1 MTSEV
6 QPDGAIAP
14 IPPKGMSGG
23 QAAALVGAG
32 IGVSRLLGLVRQR
45 VFAFFLG
52 SSDAADAF
60 AAAFRIPN
68 MLQNLLGEGVLSAS
82 MIPVYTGLKTRGDDE
97 GRREVASA
105 VLALLTLVT
114 AIIVLLGVLFAPQ
127 ITSVITIGYTGEK
140 LALTT
145 RLVRVLFPG
154 AGLLVL
160 SAWCL
165 GVLNAH
171 RRFFL
176 AYASAAFWNVAM
188 IGTLLYFG
196 GRTTQVELVGWLAWG
211 SVAGCFLQLA
221 AQWPGVMKVLGAFRW
236 RWQRHRAEVL
246 RVVRNFVPVFFGRG
260 VTQLSGFI
268 DTMIASLPILGTG
281 AQVTLNY
288 AQLLYGL
295 PVSLFGMAVS
305 AAELTEMASV
315 VGHEADVAAVLRKR
329 MTEGLRRIAF
339 FVIPSAVAFVALGDQ
354 LAELVYGGGRFG
366 VDEVRWVWGVLAG
379 AAVGLVATTL
389 GRLYSSAFYALH
401 DTRTPMRYALVRVG
415 TSITLGAT
423 LAVYG
428 PGLLGIDARWGV
440 AGITVAAGLAG
451 WLEFALLRRALTGR
465 LGSVDLPGRTR
476 VVLWGAAA
484 LAAALAWGARLLNA
498 EAPMLVRTGLVLG
511 IYGMTYWLV
520 TWKAGIPEAIALH
533 DRVFRRRRRPG
544 RPGPGGR

>member
-1 MTSEV
+1 
-6 QPDGAIAP
+6 
-14 IPPKGMSGG
+14 
-23 QAAALVGAG
+23 
-32 IGVSRLLGLVRQR
+32 
-45 VFAFFLG
+45 
-52 SSDAADAF
+52 
-60 AAAFRIPN
+60 
-68 MLQNLLGEGVLSAS
+68 
-82 MIPVYTGLKTRGDDE
+82 
-97 GRREVASA
+97 
-105 VLALLTLVT
+105 
-114 AIIVLLGVLFAPQ
+114 VLFAPQ

-145 RLVRVLFPG
+145 QLVRVLFPG

-171 RRFFL
+171 GRFFL

-188 IGTLLYFG
+188 IATLLYFG
-196 GRTTQVELVGWLAWG
+196 GRSDEVTLVRWLAWG

-221 AQWPGVMKVLGAFRW
+221 AQWPGVMSVLGSFRF
-236 RWQRHRAEVL
+236 RWQRHRAEIAT
-246 RVVRNFVPVFFGRG
+246 VVRNFVPVFFGRG

-305 AAELTEMASV
+305 AAELPAMASV
-315 VGHEADVAAVLRKR
+315 TGHDEDVARILRGR
-329 MTEGLRRIAF
+329 MADGLRRIAF
-339 FVIPSAVAFVALGDQ
+339 FVVPSAVAFVALGDQ

-366 VDEVRWVWGVLAG
+366 PEEAEWVWGVLAG

-401 DTRTPMRYALVRVG
+401 DTRTPMRCALIRVA
-415 TSITLGAT
+415 TSIALGAT
-423 LAVYG
+423 LAIFG
-428 PGLLGIDARWGV
+428 PRLLGLESKWGV

-451 WLEFALLRRALTGR
+451 WLEFALLRRALRRR
-465 LGSVDLPGRTR
+465 LGTVDLPGRTR
-476 VVLWGAAA
+476 AVLWGAAA
-484 LAAALAWGARLLNA
+484 LAAALAWGARLINA
-498 EAPMLVRTGLVLG
+498 DAPMLVRTGLVLG

-520 TWKAGIPEAIALH
+520 TWKAGIPEAVALR
-533 DRVFRRRRRPG
+533 DRVFRSRRR
-544 RPGPGGR
+544 GGR

>member
-1 MTSEV
+1 VTAET
-6 QPDGAIAP
+6 PPGGAEPAP
-14 IPPKGMSGG
+14 VPTKGMSGG
-23 QAAALVGAG
+23 RAAALVGAG
-32 IGVSRLLGLVRQR
+32 IGVSRLLGLVRQK

-82 MIPVYTGLKTRGDDE
+82 MIPVYRGLERRGDDQ
-97 GRREVASA
+97 GRQEVASA
-105 VLALLTLVT
+105 VLAMLTLAT
-114 AIIVLLGVLFAPQ
+114 AVVVMLGVLFAPQ

-145 RLVRVLFPG
+145 QLVRILFPG

-171 RRFFL
+171 GRFFL

-188 IGTLLYFG
+188 IATLLYFG
-196 GRTTQVELVGWLAWG
+196 GRSDQVTLVRWLAWG

-221 AQWPGVMKVLGAFRW
+221 AQWPGVMSVLGAFRF
-236 RWQRHRAEVL
+236 RWQRHRAEVST
-246 RVVRNFVPVFFGRG
+246 VVRNFVPVFFGRG

-295 PVSLFGMAVS
+295 PVSLFGIAVS
-305 AAELTEMASV
+305 TAELTAMAGVTGQAEEVASILR
-315 VGHEADVAAVLRKR
+315 GRMAD
-329 MTEGLRRIAF
+329 GLRRIAF
-339 FVIPSAVAFVALGDQ
+339 FVIPSAVAFVAIGDQ

-366 VDEVRWVWGVLAG
+366 PDEARWVWGVLAG

-401 DTRTPMRYALVRVG
+401 DTRTPMRFALVRVA
-415 TSITLGAT
+415 TSIALGAT
-423 LAVYG
+423 FAIYG
-428 PGLLGIDARWGV
+428 PRWLGIDSRWGV

-451 WLEFALLRRALTGR
+451 WLEFALLRGALR
-465 LGSVDLPGRTR
+465 KRIGSVDLPGRTR
-476 VVLWGAAA
+476 AVLWGAAA

-498 EAPMLVRTGLVLG
+498 DAPMLVRTGLVLG

-520 TWKAGIPEAIALH
+520 TWKAGIPEAVALR
-533 DRVFRRRRRPG
+533 DRVFRSRRRRG
-544 RPGPGGR
+544 R

>member
-1 MTSEV
+1 MTAETP
-6 QPDGAIAP
+6 PDGAGPP
-14 IPPKGMSGG
+14 IPPQGMSGG
-23 QAAALVGAG
+23 RAASLVGAG
-32 IGVSRLLGLVRQR
+32 IAISRLLGLVRQR

-52 SSDAADAF
+52 TSDAADAF

-82 MIPVYTGLKTRGDDE
+82 MIPVYSGLKTRGEHE
-97 GRREVASA
+97 GRQELASA

-114 AIIVLLGVLFAPQ
+114 AIIVMLGVLFAPQ
-127 ITSVITIGYTGEK
+127 ITALFTVGYSGEK

-145 RLVRVLFPG
+145 RLVRILFPG
-154 AGLLVL
+154 AGLLVI

-171 RRFFL
+171 GRFFL

-196 GRTTQVELVGWLAWG
+196 GRTDQSTLVYWLAWG

-221 AQWPGVMKVLGAFRW
+221 VQWPGVMSVLGQFRW
-236 RWQRHRAEVL
+236 GWQRHRAHIST
-246 RVVRNFVPVFFGRG
+246 VVRNFVPVFLGRG

-305 AAELTEMASV
+305 AAELPAMASL
-315 VGHEADVAAVLRKR
+315 VGHEKEIAASLRSR
-329 MTEGLRRIAF
+329 MLEGLRRIAF

-354 LAELVYGGGRFG
+354 IAELVYGGGRFG
-366 VDEVRWVWGVLAG
+366 LAEARWVWGVLAG

-401 DTRTPMRYALVRVG
+401 DTRTPMRFALLRVAI
-415 TSITLGAT
+415 SVTLGAT
-423 LAVYG
+423 FAVFG
-428 PGLLGIDARWGV
+428 PRVLGIDPKWGV
-440 AGITVAAGLAG
+440 AGITIAAGLAG
-451 WLEFALLRRALTGR
+451 WVEFALLRNALRRR
-465 LGSVDLPGRTR
+465 LGPVDLDPR
-476 VVLWGAAA
+476 VRLVLWGAAL
-484 LAAALAWGARLLNA
+484 LAAALAWGARWVNA
-498 EAPMLVRTGLVLG
+498 DAPMLVRTGLVLG

-520 TWKAGIPEAIALH
+520 TWQAAIPEAVALH
-533 DRVFRRRRRPG
+533 QRVFRRRRR
-544 RPGPGGR
+544 

>member
-1 MTSEV
+1 MTSET
-6 QPDGAIAP
+6 QPDGGV
-14 IPPKGMSGG
+14 PPVPVKGMSGG
-23 QAAALVGAG
+23 RAASLVGAG
-32 IGVSRLLGLVRQR
+32 IGISRLLGLVRQR

-82 MIPVYTGLKTRGDDE
+82 MIPVYSGLNARGEHE
-97 GRREVASA
+97 GRQEVASA
-105 VLALLTLVT
+105 VLALLALVT
-114 AIIVLLGVLFAPQ
+114 AVIVMLGVLFAPQ
-127 ITSVITIGYTGEK
+127 ITSIITVGYEGEK

-145 RLVRVLFPG
+145 RLVRILFPG

-165 GVLNAH
+165 AVLNTH
-171 RRFFL
+171 GRFFL

-196 GRTTQVELVGWLAWG
+196 GRTDESTLVYWLAWG

-221 AQWPGVMKVLGAFRW
+221 VQWPGVMAVLGRFRW
-236 RWQRHRAEVL
+236 RWARYRAHVAT
-246 RVVRNFVPVFFGRG
+246 VVRNFFPVFLGRG

-305 AAELTEMASV
+305 AAELPAMSSII
-315 VGHEADVAAVLRKR
+315 GHERDVADALRPR
-329 MTEGLRRIAF
+329 LADGLRRIAF

-354 LAELVYGGGRFG
+354 IAELVYGGGRFG
-366 VDEVRWVWGVLAG
+366 REEVQWVWGVLAG
-379 AAVGLVATTL
+379 ASVGLVATTL
-389 GRLYSSAFYALH
+389 ARLYSSAFYALR
-401 DTRTPMRYALVRVG
+401 DTRTPMRFALLRVA
-415 TSITLGAT
+415 TSIGLGAT
-423 LAVYG
+423 FAIFG
-428 PGLLGIDARWGV
+428 PQWLGIDPKWGV
-440 AGITVAAGLAG
+440 AGITIAAGIAG
-451 WLEFALLRRALTGR
+451 WLEFVLLRRSLRRR
-465 LGSVDLPGRTR
+465 LGPVELDGRIR
-476 VVLWGAAA
+476 LVLWGAAV
-484 LAAALAWGARLLNA
+484 LAAGLAWGARLVNA
-498 EAPMLVRTGLVLG
+498 DAPMLVRTGLVLG

-520 TWKAGIPEAIALH
+520 TWKAAVPEAVALH
-533 DRVFRRRRRPG
+533 ARVFRRRR
-544 RPGPGGR
+544 

>member
-1 MTSEV
+1 VTSGT
-6 QPDGAIAP
+6 QPEGAPAP
-14 IPPKGMSGG
+14 APHRGISGG
-23 QAAALVGAG
+23 QAATLVGAG
-32 IGVSRLLGLVRQR
+32 IGVSRLLGLVRHK

-82 MIPVYTGLKTRGDDE
+82 LIPVYAGLKARGDEE

-105 VLALLTLVT
+105 VLAMLALVT
-114 AIIVLLGVLFAPQ
+114 ALIVLLGVLFAPQ
-127 ITSVITIGYTGEK
+127 ITAVIAIGYTGDK

-145 RLVRVLFPG
+145 RLVRILFPG

-171 RRFFL
+171 GRFFL

-188 IGTLLYFG
+188 IATLLYFG
-196 GRTTQVELVGWLAWG
+196 GRTDEVGLVGWLAWG
-211 SVAGCFLQLA
+211 SVIGCFLQLA
-221 AQWPGVMKVLGAFRW
+221 VQWPGVMSVLGAFRW
-236 RWQRHRAEVL
+236 RLERHRAEV
-246 RVVRNFVPVFFGRG
+246 RTVARNFAPVFLGRG

-305 AAELTEMASV
+305 AAELPAMASV
-315 VGHEADVAAVLRKR
+315 VGHDADVSEVLRGR
-329 MTEGLRRIAF
+329 MADGLRRIAF
-339 FVIPSAVAFVALGDQ
+339 FVVPSAVAFVALGDQ
-354 LAELVYGGGRFG
+354 IVELIYGGGRFG
-366 VDEVRWVWGVLAG
+366 PEEVRWVWGVLAG

-401 DTRTPMRYALVRVG
+401 DTRTPMRFALLRVG

-423 LAVYG
+423 LAVFG
-428 PGLLGIDARWGV
+428 PRLLGIDGKWGV
-440 AGITVAAGLAG
+440 AGITIAAGLAG
-451 WLEFALLRRALTGR
+451 WLEFALLRRALGRR
-465 LGSVDLPGRTR
+465 LGRVDLPGRTR
-476 VVLWGAAA
+476 SVLWGAAG
-484 LAAALAWGARLLNA
+484 LAAALAWGARLVNA
-498 EAPMLVRTGLVLG
+498 DAPMLVRAGLVLG

-520 TWKAGIPEAIALH
+520 TWKAGIPEAVALR
-533 DRVFRRRRRPG
+533 DRVFRRRRR
-544 RPGPGGR
+544 

>member
-1 MTSEV
+1 MTA
-6 QPDGAIAP
+6 GARTGKTP
-14 IPPKGMSGG
+14 SPRPTKGLSGG
-23 QAAALVGAG
+23 QAATHVGAG
-32 IGVSRLLGLVRQR
+32 IAVSRVLGLVRHR

-82 MIPVYTGLKTRGDDE
+82 LIPVYSGLKARGDEE
-97 GRREVASA
+97 GRKEVATA
-105 VLALLTLVT
+105 VLALLSLVT
-114 AIIVLLGVLFAPQ
+114 ALIVLIGVLFAPQ
-127 ITSVITIGYTGEK
+127 ITAVITIGYSGEK

-145 RLVRVLFPG
+145 RLVRILFPG

-171 RRFFL
+171 GKFFL

-188 IGTLLYFG
+188 IATLLYFG
-196 GRTTQVELVGWLAWG
+196 GKSGETDLVRWLAWG
-211 SVAGCFLQLA
+211 SVAGCVLQLA
-221 AQWPGVMKVLGAFRW
+221 AQWVAVRSVLGGFRTQW
-236 RWQRHRAEVL
+236 RRHRAEVGT
-246 RVVRNFVPVFFGRG
+246 VVRNFVPVFLGRG

-305 AAELTEMASV
+305 AAELPAMSSV
-315 VGHEADVAAVLRKR
+315 IGHETEVADALRAR
-329 MTEGLRRIAF
+329 MKDGLRRIAF
-339 FVIPSAVAFVALGDQ
+339 FVVPSAVAFLTLGDQ
-354 LAELVYGGGRFG
+354 LAELVYGGGKFG
-366 VDEVRWVWGVLAG
+366 QQEVMWVWGVLAG
-379 AAVGLVATTL
+379 SAVGLVATTL
-389 GRLYSSAFYALH
+389 GRLYSSAFYALK
-401 DTRTPMRYALVRVG
+401 DARTPMRCALLRVT

-423 LAVYG
+423 LAIFG
-428 PGLLGIDARWGV
+428 PRLLGIDPKWGV
-440 AGITVAAGLAG
+440 AGITIAAGLAG
-451 WLEFALLRRALTGR
+451 WLEFALLRSALRKR
-465 LGSVDLPGRTR
+465 LGAVDLPTRTR
-476 VVLWGAAA
+476 LVLFGAAA
-484 LAAALAWGARLLNA
+484 FAAALAWGARMVNA

-520 TWKAGIPEAIALH
+520 TWKAGIPEAVALRQ
-533 DRVFRRRRRPG
+533 RVFRRAR
-544 RPGPGGR
+544 

>member
-1 MTSEV
+1 MTAELP
-6 QPDGAIAP
+6 PDAAVAP
-14 IPPKGMSGG
+14 IPPRGMSGG
-23 QAAALVGAG
+23 RAAGLVAAG

-82 MIPVYTGLKTRGDDE
+82 LIPVYAGLKARDSDE

-105 VLALLTLVT
+105 VLALLALVT
-114 AIIVLLGVLFAPQ
+114 AVIVMLGVIFAPR
-127 ITSVITIGYTGEK
+127 ITAVITIGYEGEK

-145 RLVRVLFPG
+145 RLVRILFPG

-171 RRFFL
+171 GRFFL
-176 AYASAAFWNVAM
+176 AYASAAFWNVSM
-188 IGTLLYFG
+188 IGTLLVFG
-196 GRTTQVELVGWLAWG
+196 GRSDETTLVGWLAWG

-221 AQWPGVMKVLGAFRW
+221 GQWPGVMQVLGGFRW
-236 RWQRHRAEVL
+236 RWKRHREHVAT
-246 RVVRNFVPVFFGRG
+246 VVRNFVPVFLGRG

-305 AAELTEMASV
+305 AAELPAMASIM
-315 VGHEADVAAVLRKR
+315 GNEDEVARALRSR
-329 MTEGLRRIAF
+329 MSDGLRRIAF
-339 FVIPSAVAFVALGDQ
+339 FVVPSAVAFVVLGDQ
-354 LAELVYGGGRFG
+354 IVELVYGGGRFG
-366 VDEVRWVWGVLAG
+366 REEVLWVWGVLAA
-379 AAVGLVATTL
+379 AAVGLLATTC

-401 DTRTPMRYALVRVG
+401 DTRTPMRFALLRV
-415 TSITLGAT
+415 TVSIALAAT
-423 LAVYG
+423 FAVFG
-428 PGLLGIDARWGV
+428 PDLVGLEAKWGV
-440 AGITVAAGLAG
+440 AGITMAAGIAG
-451 WLEFALLRRALTGR
+451 WLEFTLLRRALGQR
-465 LGSVDLPGRTR
+465 LGVIAFPGRTR
-476 VVLWGAAA
+476 MILWSAAIGAAI
-484 LAAALAWGARLLNA
+484 LASGTRLINTD
-498 EAPMLVRTGLVLG
+498 APMLVRTGLVLG
-511 IYGMTYWLV
+511 IYGMTYWLI
-520 TWKAGIPEAIALH
+520 TWKAGIPEAVAL
-533 DRVFRRRRRPG
+533 RERMFRRRAG
-544 RPGPGGR
+544 GGR

>member
-1 MTSEV
+1 
-6 QPDGAIAP
+6 
-14 IPPKGMSGG
+14 MSGG
-23 QAAALVGAG
+23 RAASLVGAG

-82 MIPVYTGLKTRGDDE
+82 MIPVYSRLKAHGDDE
-97 GRREVASA
+97 GRREVATA
-105 VLALLTLVT
+105 VLGLLALIT
-114 AIIVLLGVLFAPQ
+114 AIIVMLGVLFAPQ
-127 ITSVITIGYTGEK
+127 ITAVITIGYSGEK

-145 RLVRVLFPG
+145 RLVRILFPG

-171 RRFFL
+171 GRFFL

-188 IGTLLYFG
+188 IATLLYFG
-196 GRTTQVELVGWLAWG
+196 KRSDQDTLVFWLAWG
-211 SVAGCFLQLA
+211 SVAGCLLQLG
-221 AQWPGVMKVLGAFRW
+221 AQWRAVTSVLGGFRR
-236 RWQRHRAEVL
+236 RWEHHRGEVQT
-246 RVVRNFVPVFFGRG
+246 VIRNFVPVFVGRG

-305 AAELTEMASV
+305 AAELPAMSSV
-315 VGHEADVAAVLRKR
+315 VGHEQEVVNVLRGR
-329 MTEGLRRIAF
+329 LADGLRRIAF

-354 LAELVYGGGRFG
+354 LVELVYGGGKFG
-366 VDEVRWVWGVLAG
+366 PEEVRWTWGVLAG

-401 DTRTPMRYALVRVG
+401 DTRTPVRFALMRVTTAIV
-415 TSITLGAT
+415 LGAT
-423 LAVYG
+423 LAVFG
-428 PGLLGIDARWGV
+428 PRLIGIDGKWGV
-440 AGITVAAGLAG
+440 AGISIAAGLAG
-451 WLEFALLRRALTGR
+451 WLEFALLRRALGKR
-465 LGSVDLPGRTR
+465 LGRVDLPARTLGI
-476 VVLWGAAA
+476 LWGAAA
-484 LAAALAWGARLLNA
+484 LAALLAWGARLLNA

-520 TWKAGIPEAIALH
+520 TWKAGIPEAVALRQ
-533 DRVFRRRRRPG
+533 RVFRRRR
-544 RPGPGGR
+544 

>member
-1 MTSEV
+1 MTGDAEPGGGV
-6 QPDGAIAP
+6 AP
-14 IPPKGMSGG
+14 VSPARDQLSGG
-23 QAAALVGAG
+23 RAAALVGAG

-45 VFAFFLG
+45 VFAFYLG
-52 SSDAADAF
+52 TSDAADAF

-82 MIPVYTGLKTRGDDE
+82 LIPVYSGLRARGDDE

-105 VLALLTLVT
+105 VLAMLSLVT
-114 AIIVLLGVLFAPQ
+114 AFIVLIGVLFAPQ
-127 ITSVITIGYTGEK
+127 ITAVITIGYSGEK

-145 RLVRVLFPG
+145 RLVRILFPG

-176 AYASAAFWNVAM
+176 AYASAAFWNMAM

-196 GRTTQVELVGWLAWG
+196 GRTNEVELVEWLAWG
-211 SVAGCFLQLA
+211 SVVGCFLQLA
-221 AQWPGVMKVLGAFRW
+221 VQWPVVMSVLGGLRRRW
-236 RWQRHRAEVL
+236 VGHRTDVQ
-246 RVVRNFVPVFFGRG
+246 RVVTNFAPVFLGRG

-305 AAELTEMASV
+305 AAELTAMSSV
-315 VGHEADVAAVLRKR
+315 VGPEDEVAAVLRAR
-329 MTEGLRRIAF
+329 LANGLRRIAF
-339 FVIPSAVAFVALGDQ
+339 FVIPSSVAFVALGDQ
-354 LAELVYGGGRFG
+354 LAELVYGGGKFG
-366 VDEVRWVWGVLAG
+366 EEQVRWVWGVLAG
-379 AAVGLVATTL
+379 ASVGLVATTL

-401 DTRTPMRYALVRVG
+401 DTRTPMRIALVRVT
-415 TSITLGAT
+415 TSVVLGAT
-423 LAVYG
+423 LAIYG
-428 PGLLGIDARWGV
+428 PRLVGIDDKWGV
-440 AGITVAAGLAG
+440 AGITIAAGLAG
-451 WLEFALLRRALTGR
+451 WLEYGLLRRALSAR
-465 LGSVDLPGRTR
+465 LGSVDLSGRIRGT
-476 VVLWGAAA
+476 LWGAAI
-484 LAAALAWGARLLNA
+484 LAAALAWGVRVVNG

-520 TWKAGIPEAIALH
+520 TWKAGIPEAVALH
-533 DRVFRRRRRPG
+533 NRVFRSRRG
-544 RPGPGGR
+544 RTR

>member
-1 MTSEV
+1 MTSGA
-6 QPDGAIAP
+6 QPGGPTAP
-14 IPPKGMSGG
+14 RPSKEISGG
-23 QAAALVGAG
+23 RAASLVGAG
-32 IGVSRLLGLVRQR
+32 ILVSRLLGLVRQR

-60 AAAFRIPN
+60 VAAFRIPN

-82 MIPVYTGLKTRGDDE
+82 MIPVYSGLKARGDDE

-105 VLALLTLVT
+105 VLALLAMVT
-114 AIIVLLGVLFAPQ
+114 AIVVLLGVLFAPQ
-127 ITSVITIGYTGEK
+127 ITAVITIGYTGEK

-145 RLVRVLFPG
+145 RLVRILFPG

-171 RRFFL
+171 GRFFL

-188 IGTLLYFG
+188 IATLLYFG
-196 GRTTQVELVGWLAWG
+196 GRTDEVALVSWLAWG

-221 AQWPGVMKVLGAFRW
+221 AQWPGVMSVLGAFRW
-236 RWQRHRAEVL
+236 RWRGHRTQVAT
-246 RVVRNFVPVFFGRG
+246 VVRNFAPVFLGRG

-281 AQVTLNY
+281 AQSTLTY

-305 AAELTEMASV
+305 AAELPAMASV
-315 VGHEADVAAVLRKR
+315 VGHEDEVASILRGRMAD
-329 MTEGLRRIAF
+329 GLRRIAF
-339 FVIPSAVAFVALGDQ
+339 FVVPSAVAFVALGDQ
-354 LAELVYGGGRFG
+354 IAELIYGGGRFG
-366 VDEVRWVWGVLAG
+366 PEEVRWVWSVLAG

-401 DTRTPMRYALVRVG
+401 DTRTPMRFALLRVG

-423 LAVYG
+423 LAVFG
-428 PGLLGIDARWGV
+428 PRLLGIDGKWGV
-440 AGITVAAGLAG
+440 AGITLAAGLAG
-451 WLEFALLRRALTGR
+451 WLEFALLRRALARR
-465 LGSVDLPGRTR
+465 LGRVDLPGRIR
-476 VVLWGAAA
+476 GVLWGAAA

-520 TWKAGIPEAIALH
+520 TWKAGIPEALALR
-533 DRVFRRRRRPG
+533 DRVFRRRAGRR
-544 RPGPGGR
+544 

>member
-1 MTSEV
+1 MTAETP
-6 QPDGAIAP
+6 PDGAGAP
-14 IPPKGMSGG
+14 VPPAGMSGG
-23 QAAALVGAG
+23 RAASLVAAG

-82 MIPVYTGLKTRGDDE
+82 LIPVYSGLKARNE
-97 GRREVASA
+97 HEARQEVASA
-105 VLALLTLVT
+105 VLAILSLLTAV
-114 AIIVLLGVLFAPQ
+114 IVMLGVLFAPQ
-127 ITSVITIGYTGEK
+127 ITSLIAIGYEGEK
-140 LALTT
+140 LALTI
-145 RLVRVLFPG
+145 RLVRILFPG

-171 RRFFL
+171 GRFFL

-188 IGTLLYFG
+188 ISALLYFG
-196 GRTTQVELVGWLAWG
+196 NRSDENTLVYWLAWG

-221 AQWPGVMKVLGAFRW
+221 VQWPGVMSVLGHFRW
-236 RWQRHRAEVL
+236 RWRQSRSHVTT
-246 RVVRNFVPVFFGRG
+246 VVRNFVPVFLGRG

-305 AAELTEMASV
+305 AAELPAMASIL
-315 VGHEADVAAVLRKR
+315 GHEDEVARILRTR
-329 MTEGLRRIAF
+329 MSEGLRRIAF
-339 FVIPSAVAFVALGDQ
+339 FVVPSAVAFVALGDQ

-366 VDEVRWVWGVLAG
+366 REEVQWVWGVLAG

-389 GRLYSSAFYALH
+389 ARLYSSAFYALR
-401 DTRTPMRYALVRVG
+401 DTRTPMRFALARVI

-423 LAVYG
+423 FAVYG
-428 PGLLGIDARWGV
+428 PGLLGIDPKWGV
-440 AGITVAAGLAG
+440 AGITIAAGLAG
-451 WLEFALLRRALTGR
+451 WLEFGLLRHALR
-465 LGSVDLPGRTR
+465 KKLGAVDLDPRAR
-476 VVLWGAAA
+476 LVMWGAAL
-484 LAAALAWGARLLNA
+484 LAAALAWGARLVNA

-520 TWKAGIPEAIALH
+520 TWKAGIPEAVALR
-533 DRVFRRRRRPG
+533 DRVFRRRR
-544 RPGPGGR
+544 

>member
-1 MTSEV
+1 
-6 QPDGAIAP
+6 
-14 IPPKGMSGG
+14 MSGG
-23 QAAALVGAG
+23 RAATLVGAG

-82 MIPVYTGLKTRGDDE
+82 MIPVYAGLKARGDEE
-97 GRREVASA
+97 GRRTVASA
-105 VLALLTLVT
+105 VLALLALVT
-114 AIIVLLGVLFAPQ
+114 AIVVMLGVLFAPQ

-145 RLVRVLFPG
+145 RLVRILFPG

-171 RRFFL
+171 GRFFL
-176 AYASAAFWNVAM
+176 SYASAAFWNVAM
-188 IGTLLYFG
+188 IATLLYFG
-196 GRTTQVELVGWLAWG
+196 GRSDEDTLVYWLAWG

-221 AQWPGVMKVLGAFRW
+221 AQWPGVVAVLGAFRW
-236 RWQRHRAEVL
+236 KWQRHRNHVAT
-246 RVVRNFVPVFFGRG
+246 VVRNFVPVFLGRG
-260 VTQLSGFI
+260 VTQLSGFV
-268 DTMIASLPILGTG
+268 DTMIASLPLLGTG

-305 AAELTEMASV
+305 AAELPAMASV
-315 VGHEADVAAVLRKR
+315 VGHEDEVAAILRSR
-329 MTEGLRRIAF
+329 MADGLRRIAF
-339 FVIPSAVAFVALGDQ
+339 FVIPSAVAFIALGDQ

-366 VDEVRWVWGVLAG
+366 PDEVRWVWGVLAG

-401 DTRTPMRYALVRVG
+401 DTRTPVRFALARVV

-423 LAVYG
+423 FAVYG
-428 PGLLGIDARWGV
+428 PRFLGIDPKWGV
-440 AGITVAAGLAG
+440 AGITIAAGLAG
-451 WLEFALLRRALTGR
+451 WLEFALLRRALRPR
-465 LGSVDLPGRTR
+465 LGRVDLPGRTQ
-476 VVLWGAAA
+476 VILWSAAA
-484 LAAALAWGARLLNA
+484 LAAALAWVARVVNA

-520 TWKAGIPEAIALH
+520 TWRAGIPEAVALRQ
-533 DRVFRRRRRPG
+533 RVFRRRR
-544 RPGPGGR
+544 